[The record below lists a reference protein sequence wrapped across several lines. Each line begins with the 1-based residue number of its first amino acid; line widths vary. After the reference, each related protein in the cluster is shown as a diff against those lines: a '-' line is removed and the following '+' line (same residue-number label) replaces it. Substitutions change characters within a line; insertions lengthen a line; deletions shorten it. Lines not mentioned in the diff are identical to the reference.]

1 MTKKI
6 LMGCLAIFCVINFT
20 GCASYMTRTSSLFST
35 LENGEKSTGGFV
47 KYKYS
52 GSLRGNVGVLEKTP
66 QCAVMIEKIRVA
78 KKRPRGLAFILP
90 EIVFF
95 GFGFY
100 DEMRVRAIVEESKI
114 EVPLA
119 KFESSELIECGKKE
133 PAANEE
139 IVLFVRPEIT
149 NDAAPGTY
157 IKHVST
163 DENGIIDFNKI
174 FRDENRTLNITAR
187 LVSDESVAVSFMYK
201 PLNPR

>member
-1 MTKKI
+1 M
-6 LMGCLAIFCVINFT
+6 
-20 GCASYMTRTSSLFST
+20 
-35 LENGEKSTGGFV
+35 
-47 KYKYS
+47 
-52 GSLRGNVGVLEKTP
+52 GVLEKTP